1 MRDNRLMNFPRA
13 FVQRS
18 QFEEAISKAGQSLA
32 PNVVKIIP
40 TLRPDWTGDPAVF
53 LVVILTDSAAKGD
66 QRQIVT
72 SQASRSIDQEVEP
85 LEQWGV
91 LPYFSYRSQ
100 SEQMKLE
107 EVSAA

>member
-1 MRDNRLMNFPRA
+1 MRDNRIMNFPRA

-18 QFEEAISKAGQSLA
+18 QFEAAISNAAQSLA

-40 TLRPDWTGDPAVF
+40 THGDDWSGDPAVF
-53 LVVILTDSAAKGD
+53 LMVILTDSAAKRD
-66 QRQIVT
+66 QLLNVT
-72 SQASRSIDQEVEP
+72 DQVSDFIDQQIQP

-91 LPYFSYRSQ
+91 LPYYNYRSL

-107 EVSAA
+107 EHSCV